1 MSQRLDSERLQDI
14 LEAAQLIAEFVGGV
28 DHAAF
33 VSNQKD
39 RSAVAYQLVII
50 GEAVAHLSNHLKE
63 RNPEI
68 PWKAIKG
75 LRNIAAHEYRRLDF
89 DTVWL
94 AAATEVPKL
103 AEQVARI
110 LDAMQHGGESKRS

>member
-14 LEAAQLIAEFVGGV
+14 VEAAQLIAEFVSGTE
-28 DHAAF
+28 HATF

-50 GEAVAHLSNHLKE
+50 GEAVAHLTQALKD
-63 RNPEI
+63 RYPEI

-94 AAATEVPKL
+94 AATIEVPKL
-103 AEQVARI
+103 SDQAVRI
-110 LDAMQHGGESKRS
+110 LGELTTST